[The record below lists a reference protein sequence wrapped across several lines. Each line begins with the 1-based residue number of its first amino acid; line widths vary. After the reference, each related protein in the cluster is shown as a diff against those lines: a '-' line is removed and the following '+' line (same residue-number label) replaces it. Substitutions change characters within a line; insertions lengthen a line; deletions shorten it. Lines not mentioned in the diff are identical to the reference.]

1 MLVPLLFSEVVD
13 LHPLAIII
21 SVLFFGGLW
30 GILGVFFAI
39 PLAALMQA
47 VLDAWPQHRGGGVG
61 ETNTEPVEQPVS
73 KQQKSA

>member
-1 MLVPLLFSEVVD
+1 VVD
-13 LHPLAIII
+13 LPPLAIII

-47 VLDAWPQHRGGGVG
+47 VLDAWPRHRGGAA
-61 ETNTEPVEQPVS
+61 EANTEPVEQPVA
-73 KQQKSA
+73 KQKKSA